1 MNAYFK
7 IVPKEGEEMNFRV
20 PETAFKLFIKT
31 GFFREFLTITK
42 TDVSI
47 EDWGNY
53 ELKLALWSGDMELKS
68 EDSDENDDDDDSDGN
83 DGDDDSNNS

>member
-20 PETAFKLFIKT
+20 PETAFKVDIKT

-42 TDVSI
+42 TDASI

-53 ELKLALWSGDMELKS
+53 EL
-68 EDSDENDDDDDSDGN
+68 
-83 DGDDDSNNS
+83 